1 MTKQNYEKP
10 NMEIV
15 VIEDVIKTSGGFSNN
30 TCAPNSVI
38 CSGGDM
44 GGCPVDGIFCS
55 GDTGTGCNSY
65 FVCTSEWSPCS
76 TFG

>member
-1 MTKQNYEKP
+1 MTKQNYAEP

-38 CSGGDM
+38 CSGGDT
-44 GGCPVDGIFCS
+44 GFGCNPDTICN
-55 GDTGTGCNSY
+55 DTGTGCNSY
-65 FVCTSEWSPCS
+65 FVCTSEWSP
-76 TFG
+76 

>member
-15 VIEDVIKTSGGFSNN
+15 VLEDVIKTSGGFSNS

-38 CSGGDM
+38 
-44 GGCPVDGIFCS
+44 CS